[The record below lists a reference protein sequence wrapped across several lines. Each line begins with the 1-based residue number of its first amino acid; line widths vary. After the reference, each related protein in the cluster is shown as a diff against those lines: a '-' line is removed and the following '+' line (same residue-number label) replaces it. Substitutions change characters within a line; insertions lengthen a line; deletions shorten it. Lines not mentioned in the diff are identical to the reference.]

1 MDKIL
6 IIGSLNMDMVANVD
20 HTPLTGETILTSE
33 ITLVSGGKGANQ
45 AYAAG
50 RLRADVTMFGAVG
63 EDSYGKTLLDSL
75 TSAGVDAAGVLRR
88 KDAATG
94 MAFITVNKEG
104 DNSIVVV
111 SGANATLSKEDI
123 DAGRALIENTD
134 ILLLQMEIPVETVCH
149 AAQMA
154 KSMGKTVILD
164 PAPVPEHFPVEL
176 YRYIDVIKPNETELY
191 MLTGMNP
198 EQNSIEEAA
207 GWIRSRG
214 VRNVLVTLG
223 AAGVYL
229 DSEEVGTVRI
239 PAVAVHAVD
248 TTAAGDAF
256 TAAVAVK
263 MAQGENLLD
272 AAVFANQVSSI
283 VVTRKG
289 AQSSIPALEEVETY
303 LQCAI

>member
-1 MDKIL
+1 
-6 IIGSLNMDMVANVD
+6 
-20 HTPLTGETILTSE
+20 
-33 ITLVSGGKGANQ
+33 
-45 AYAAG
+45 
-50 RLRADVTMFGAVG
+50 
-63 EDSYGKTLLDSL
+63 
-75 TSAGVDAAGVLRR
+75 
-88 KDAATG
+88 
-94 MAFITVNKEG
+94 
-104 DNSIVVV
+104 
-111 SGANATLSKEDI
+111 
-123 DAGRALIENTD
+123 
-134 ILLLQMEIPVETVCH
+134 
-149 AAQMA
+149 
-154 KSMGKTVILD
+154 
-164 PAPVPEHFPVEL
+164 
-176 YRYIDVIKPNETELY
+176 
-191 MLTGMNP
+191 MNP

-223 AAGVYL
+223 EAGVYL